1 MADTIHFSKLM
12 QQSDDI
18 FELVLLAAKRA
29 RQINALRMAKY
40 PLPTINKRTEDDDY
54 EETPK
59 EYSIDW
65 DSLEKP
71 STLGLNELLE
81 SKVDFK
87 RAKVEE
93 ENKLPAF
100 DDEE

>member
-1 MADTIHFSKLM
+1 MGNTIHFSKLM

-29 RQINALRMAKY
+29 KQINALRMAKY
-40 PLPTINKRTEDDDY
+40 PLPTISKRTEEEDY

-71 STLGLNELLE
+71 ATLGLQELL
-81 SKVDFK
+81 KGNVNFK
-87 RAKVEE
+87 RTSIEDDKPAEIEE
-93 ENKLPAF
+93 L
-100 DDEE
+100 

>member
-1 MADTIHFSKLM
+1 MANTIHFSKLM

-18 FELVLLAAKRA
+18 FELVLLASKRA

-40 PLPTINKRTEDDDY
+40 PLPTISKRTEEEDY

-71 STLGLNELLE
+71 STLGLDELLAAN
-81 SKVDFK
+81 VNFK
-87 RAKVEE
+87 RVKLEDDTQPVETE
-93 ENKLPAF
+93 EL
-100 DDEE
+100 

>member
-1 MADTIHFSKLM
+1 MATTIHFSKLM
-12 QQSDDI
+12 QESDDV

-29 RQINALRMAKY
+29 KQINALRMAKY
-40 PLPTINKRTEDDDY
+40 PLPTISKRTEEEDY

-71 STLGLNELLE
+71 ATIGLNELLNADV
-81 SKVDFK
+81 KFK
-87 RAKVEE
+87 RAVIEEKPKTVETE
-93 ENKLPAF
+93 EL
-100 DDEE
+100 